1 MSSKLLLITGALY
14 TLLTTQLSANTIN
27 LGTLSG
33 SWHMRVLDGMEV
45 RKARAILD
53 FDAKKMRVDG
63 FDSCNRISG
72 ILKQN
77 PQTKQLSTQLRTT
90 RMACR
95 GNIQKWVSKR
105 LHETM
110 REGFTIKEEKKYGV
124 EGITLKS
131 SGHELFFKRMER

>member
-1 MSSKLLLITGALY
+1 MTTKSLLFVSLFST
-14 TLLTTQLSANTIN
+14 TLLSANIN
-27 LGTLSG
+27 LSELSG
-33 SWHMRVLDGMEV
+33 AWHMRVLDGMEV
-45 RKARAILD
+45 RKARAILE

>member
-1 MSSKLLLITGALY
+1 MTTKSLLLASLFSTIL
-14 TLLTTQLSANTIN
+14 LSANVD
-27 LGTLSG
+27 LSDLSG

-72 ILKQN
+72 ILKEN

-95 GNIQKWVSKR
+95 GNVQKWVSKR

-110 REGFTIKEEKKYGV
+110 NEGFSIKEEKKYGV

-131 SGHELFFKRMER
+131 LSHELFFKKMER

>member
-1 MSSKLLLITGALY
+1 MHNKFLLFSLLLS
-14 TLLTTQLSANTIN
+14 TLLSANTT
-27 LGTLSG
+27 LSELSG

-53 FDAKKMRVDG
+53 FDAKKMRVNG

-72 ILKQN
+72 ILTQN
-77 PQTKQLSTQLRTT
+77 PQTQQLSTKLRTT

-95 GNIQKWVSKR
+95 GRIQKWVSKR

-110 REGFTIKEEKKYGV
+110 SEGFSIKKETKYGV

-131 SGHELFFKRMER
+131 AKHELLFKRMGKE

>member
-1 MSSKLLLITGALY
+1 MHNKFLLFPLLLS
-14 TLLTTQLSANTIN
+14 TLLSANTT
-27 LGTLSG
+27 LSQLSG

-72 ILKQN
+72 ILTQN
-77 PQTKQLSTQLRTT
+77 SQTQQLSTELRTT

-95 GNIQKWVSKR
+95 GNMQAWVSKR

-110 REGFTIKEEKKYGV
+110 SEGFSIKKETKYGI

-131 SGHELFFKRMER
+131 AKHELFFKRMRKD

>member
-1 MSSKLLLITGALY
+1 MHNTLLLFSLLLS
-14 TLLTTQLSANTIN
+14 TLLSANTA
-27 LGTLSG
+27 LSQLSG
-33 SWHMRVLDGMEV
+33 AWHMRVLDGMEV

-72 ILKQN
+72 TLIRN
-77 PQTKQLSTQLRTT
+77 PQTKHLRTQVRTT

-95 GNIQKWVSKR
+95 GKVQAWVSKR

-110 REGFTIKEEKKYGV
+110 SEGFSIKKETKYGV

-131 SGHELFFKRMER
+131 AKHELFFKRMGKD

>member
-1 MSSKLLLITGALY
+1 MTTKSLLLASLC
-14 TLLTTQLSANTIN
+14 LTTLLSANIN
-27 LGTLSG
+27 LSELSG

-72 ILKQN
+72 ILMQN

-131 SGHELFFKRMER
+131 PSHELFFKRMER

>member
-1 MSSKLLLITGALY
+1 MHNKFLLFSLLLS
-14 TLLTTQLSANTIN
+14 TLLSANTT
-27 LGTLSG
+27 LSELSG

-53 FDAKKMRVDG
+53 FDAKKMRVNG

-72 ILKQN
+72 ILTQN
-77 PQTKQLSTQLRTT
+77 PQTQQLSTKLRTT

-95 GNIQKWVSKR
+95 GRIQKWVSKR

-110 REGFTIKEEKKYGV
+110 SEGFSIKKETKYGV

-131 SGHELFFKRMER
+131 AKHELFFKRMGKE

>member
-1 MSSKLLLITGALY
+1 MHNKFLLFSLLLS
-14 TLLTTQLSANTIN
+14 TLLSANTT
-27 LGTLSG
+27 LSELSG

-72 ILKQN
+72 ILTQN
-77 PQTKQLSTQLRTT
+77 LQTQQLSTKLRTT

-95 GNIQKWVSKR
+95 GKMQAWVSKR

-110 REGFTIKEEKKYGV
+110 SEGFSIKKETKYGI
-124 EGITLKS
+124 EGISLKS
-131 SGHELFFKRMER
+131 AKHELFFKRMGKD

>member
-1 MSSKLLLITGALY
+1 MTTKSLLFISLFST
-14 TLLTTQLSANTIN
+14 TLLSANIN
-27 LGTLSG
+27 LSELSG

-77 PQTKQLSTQLRTT
+77 LQTKQLRTQLRTT
-90 RMACR
+90 RMECR

-110 REGFTIKEEKKYGV
+110 SEGFTIKEEKKYGV

-131 SGHELFFKRMER
+131 SGHEVFFKRMER